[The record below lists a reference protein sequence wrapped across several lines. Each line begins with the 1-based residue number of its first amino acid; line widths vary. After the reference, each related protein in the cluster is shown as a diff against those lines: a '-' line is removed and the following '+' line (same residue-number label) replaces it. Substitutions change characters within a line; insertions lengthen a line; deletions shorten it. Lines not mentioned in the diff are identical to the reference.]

1 HLSFTPTNM
10 EKFFSPVFP
19 VLVTICFIPQL
30 ILHSHALADENF
42 VRQPP
47 RSLIQTPHDRSDS
60 DPQQVHASLVGKD
73 YMRVS
78 WITDDEKVAST
89 VEYGKISGTYNAMAT
104 GEHNSYKFFLYE
116 SGTIHH
122 VKIGP
127 LEPNT
132 VYYYRCGGLGP
143 EFSFKTPPASFP
155 IEFAV
160 VGDLGQ
166 TEWTASTLEH
176 VGSKDYDVFLLPGDL
191 SYADLHQPLWDSF
204 GRLVEP
210 YASRRPWMVT
220 EGNHEIETIP
230 IIYPHGFKA
239 YNARWRMPYEES
251 GSSSN
256 LYYSFD
262 VAGTHV
268 IMLGSYTDFDS
279 DSAQY
284 KWLEADLAKVDR
296 KTTPWIFVL
305 LHAPWYNTNTAHQGE
320 GESMRKS
327 MEHLLYKA
335 RVDVVFAG
343 HVHAYERFTRIYD
356 NKADPCGPIYITI
369 GDGGNREGLALKFK
383 KAASKL
389 SVFRESSFGHAR
401 LRILDERRGH
411 WSWHRNNESN
421 AVVADEVWLESLST
435 SKLCWG
441 NSESDGQKSSSSLVN
456 KDEL

>member
-1 HLSFTPTNM
+1 M
-10 EKFFSPVFP
+10 GKIFSPAFP
-19 VLVTICFIPQL
+19 ILVIICFIPQL
-30 ILHSHALADENF
+30 ILQPQALADEHF
-42 VRQPP
+42 VRKPS
-47 RSLIQTPHDRSDS
+47 RSLIKTPHDRSES
-60 DPQQVHASLVGKD
+60 DPQQVHVSLAGK
-73 YMRVS
+73 YYIRVS
-78 WITDDEKVAST
+78 WITDDKKAPST
-89 VEYGKISGTYNAMAT
+89 LAYGKISGKYNATAT
-104 GEHNSYKFFLYE
+104 GEHTSYRFFFYH
-116 SGTIHH
+116 SGKIHH

-127 LEPNT
+127 LEPGT
-132 VYYYRCGGLGP
+132 VYYYRCGGHGP

-191 SYADLHQPLWDSF
+191 SYADFHQPLWDSF

-220 EGNHEIETIP
+220 EGNHEIERIP
-230 IIYPHGFKA
+230 IIYPRGFKA
-239 YNARWRMPYEES
+239 YNSRWRMPHEES

-279 DSAQY
+279 HSAQY
-284 KWLEADLAKVDR
+284 KWLEADLAKIDR

-305 LHAPWYNTNTAHQGE
+305 LHVPWYNTNNAHQGE
-320 GESMRKS
+320 RESMRKS

-356 NKADPCGPIYITI
+356 KEADLCGPIYITI
-369 GDGGNREGLALKFK
+369 GDGGNREGLASKFK
-383 KAASKL
+383 KPASEL
-389 SVFRESSFGHAR
+389 SLFREASFGHGR
-401 LRILDERRGH
+401 LRILDERRAH
-411 WSWHRNNESN
+411 WSWHRNDESN
-421 AVVADEVWLESLST
+421 AVMADEVWFESLST

-441 NSESDGQKSSSSLVN
+441 SFESDGRKSSSSSSSVN